1 MMKANNNN
9 KHRTCTYT
17 PTALHDTFFEETSKL
32 EILKEKC
39 KHTLFAVLNI
49 LLKFDEDTF
58 IGEVLSL
65 INETCQ
71 FLYYPFYDPM
81 NYLWKSD
88 HLFNVFSSSFSY
100 FQTVV
105 FFNDTK
111 LYIVV
116 FYVVILLIVLLVIDV
131 IYVAY
136 IISSKNKS
144 GAVWP
149 MRLLRSVVSFIVT
162 VMFNPMVE
170 FLLAILECS
179 DKDEHGNQLGYY
191 QNYNV
196 DDMHCWTNT
205 HFTVMVALSIISTIV
220 FVIICTVV
228 QMIFYETKTS
238 DKITGAKTNSNADLV
253 SLAVKIALIMIY
265 SFLVWDKH
273 LHWIVVSL
281 TLFCGFIQFYVYW
294 IERPFYEEYMNTAFL
309 IHTGIFFWSTVV
321 LFALKVLEHA
331 QFNGGVYVFIIGTPI
346 VVCIIITQR
355 DHRFNL
361 LMQNIN
367 KFQNGGAVL
376 KQIRYFLELVDNKYK
391 DRKSNILLKGYIYL
405 HEDYCTL
412 AECPLKKYLKE
423 TERCEKS
430 VNMNMNMNT
439 NVNCTQT
446 GYCMESV
453 NNLHTSGPV
462 LTAMGG
468 AGTTLLNSG
477 NLSSSLGNVHN
488 EADVFLM
495 QYAMSMYQ
503 NGISKFP
510 SCTSL
515 RMSYAFFLME
525 RMNNSKK
532 SLIELKNCEKYA
544 PSFEEEFIIYR
555 FTQNNKSQSTAND
568 AAIAVDDNYSDDD
581 ADNEDLDIIS
591 NIAYRNYYNTFK
603 GCLIS
608 VTDIYMEF
616 WSLLLNH
623 SHTSEDDLAK
633 MNDYGEKINKLIAEI
648 KRNYTEMEKLKYND
662 EEVLVLYSDFFEDI
676 LNDKSQAEIYR
687 KRLLDIQGNTTLL
700 RDSGGVFNDKR
711 EMTGL
716 PHLDE
721 FEYIFLSAEGA
732 NIGTIIKA
740 SLGIC
745 VMFGYSQ
752 NDLVGK
758 HIDFIM
764 PDMYQELHKQ
774 LLNIKLNK
782 YKTIMNSNMKNNGV
796 KTSMRGTTTYKEIF
810 AFGKNKLKHAVPFA
824 MKVTLMYTQ
833 DQSELFFASKI
844 MNDDLYNDIHM
855 KLPSP
860 GVPPIIN
867 FNMKVCYVLTDLD
880 FIIQYYTP
888 NAIKF
893 LGLKSNSSGN
903 MDITKSISDFNNN
916 EERYDLTKM
925 TKSEIYKEKYFEPK
939 LIIWKTAL
947 TEEEEEPVFH
957 IESTTDKLN
966 IKRLANYS
974 RKLVLNGDSSV
985 NDVNNVNGRKGHIPL
1000 KRQRNKEDYFMLGV
1014 SEVNILGQG
1023 VGYVFRFELTDL
1035 EENEVDCFDDKEF
1048 FNNGNTPSS
1057 SKKHCKVA
1065 GEVHCVEINPMY
1077 IPEINKKFDLDTRML
1092 AFVPQDIINNI
1103 NNSSESSEDDG
1114 GDGKDTQMDWHMKL
1128 RTYANEKINRFKAQ
1142 ILAQKNKSVISEN
1155 SSEDDDDSDNDN
1167 DNGDSSEGSG
1177 SSSCEDDNSN
1187 SNSKVN
1193 NDSENAFNSS
1203 ANVHSSSILSIINS
1217 QNDNQFNIQLTNDN
1231 NNNNTSTSH
1240 ASTLNPLLLLS
1251 DRDSSLTKLNSL
1263 NLLEKKKHLQTHI
1276 NNTVYDYYHVACI
1289 SDIKFSIYDFKQ
1301 RRLIDIP
1308 CIKRESQVEY
1318 KKTEICSKIHS
1329 TLQNKFDNTNDNS
1342 LNYYNNNTKGSNAI
1356 NSNNNN
1362 NDNQSNPV
1370 IIRQIEYALRKEEFQ
1385 PEIIKIR
1392 WISIITVLTLT
1403 TISIVLFYLILSN
1416 IKDTKE
1422 NFHIISDLH
1431 ALISNIITGIYY
1443 IRELTLLYNHS
1454 YRTTLYDKDFS
1465 KRNITSS
1472 LNDLFIYS
1480 YKLQQHILT
1489 TNMNLHHNR
1498 KNLLLEGS
1506 TTVHAIKDDL
1516 TVISIDLSIN
1526 AAITQLFT
1534 SMYIIANDNVNT
1546 NLPLNNF
1553 YFFYLHNDYIP
1564 VIESLRIN
1572 MNSFMREYKD
1582 NIMYFTKQHF
1592 VIFIIICV
1600 VLVVS
1605 GVSIKIM
1612 YDKIISR
1619 KGSYL
1624 EVFFEID
1631 DNVCKKALTKC
1642 DNYAKV
1648 LRPVSGNELDSDDDD
1663 DEVND
1668 IANGVSRSHKK
1679 HQQKHN
1685 NERRV
1690 VSKQKHLT
1698 IDNSKNILFIIGIIA
1713 VYSVYVVYFLGVVLS
1728 FHSALGNME
1737 TYSKMYN
1744 ITAFKSHIYLS
1755 VFDKLR
1761 EYFFDYNMPYDYS
1774 TFTLNQDEINNVLG
1788 NIHKYQKNENVIFN
1802 VNKLPSSYK
1811 KVYHQLHKNNLCNYT
1826 GDLFINSYNDNYLIN
1841 NKFDCSLFTGNSSD
1855 YGIDVLVSYYIEQ
1868 CRNQKYNY
1876 DQLVLEYYH
1885 KGYTFNNTLYGTHL
1899 ENETNSVRFDNALH
1913 PFQIFN
1919 NVDVLRLSVIRMY
1932 YIRPV
1937 FDYAL
1942 TQFHEA
1948 ITKYWNDVNAIYTV
1962 VMIIMLIGIVLF
1974 YLIVWRPFENKLNQD
1989 VYKTKNMLSII
2000 PKEVLASL
2008 RNINNILNIR
2018 TVNSRRN

>member
-1 MMKANNNN
+1 
-9 KHRTCTYT
+9 
-17 PTALHDTFFEETSKL
+17 
-32 EILKEKC
+32 
-39 KHTLFAVLNI
+39 
-49 LLKFDEDTF
+49 
-58 IGEVLSL
+58 
-65 INETCQ
+65 
-71 FLYYPFYDPM
+71 
-81 NYLWKSD
+81 
-88 HLFNVFSSSFSY
+88 
-100 FQTVV
+100 
-105 FFNDTK
+105 
-111 LYIVV
+111 
-116 FYVVILLIVLLVIDV
+116 
-131 IYVAY
+131 
-136 IISSKNKS
+136 
-144 GAVWP
+144 
-149 MRLLRSVVSFIVT
+149 
-162 VMFNPMVE
+162 
-170 FLLAILECS
+170 
-179 DKDEHGNQLGYY
+179 
-191 QNYNV
+191 
-196 DDMHCWTNT
+196 
-205 HFTVMVALSIISTIV
+205 
-220 FVIICTVV
+220 
-228 QMIFYETKTS
+228 
-238 DKITGAKTNSNADLV
+238 
-253 SLAVKIALIMIY
+253 
-265 SFLVWDKH
+265 
-273 LHWIVVSL
+273 
-281 TLFCGFIQFYVYW
+281 
-294 IERPFYEEYMNTAFL
+294 
-309 IHTGIFFWSTVV
+309 
-321 LFALKVLEHA
+321 
-331 QFNGGVYVFIIGTPI
+331 
-346 VVCIIITQR
+346 
-355 DHRFNL
+355 
-361 LMQNIN
+361 
-367 KFQNGGAVL
+367 
-376 KQIRYFLELVDNKYK
+376 
-391 DRKSNILLKGYIYL
+391 
-405 HEDYCTL
+405 
-412 AECPLKKYLKE
+412 
-423 TERCEKS
+423 
-430 VNMNMNMNT
+430 
-439 NVNCTQT
+439 
-446 GYCMESV
+446 
-453 NNLHTSGPV
+453 
-462 LTAMGG
+462 
-468 AGTTLLNSG
+468 
-477 NLSSSLGNVHN
+477 
-488 EADVFLM
+488 
-495 QYAMSMYQ
+495 
-503 NGISKFP
+503 
-510 SCTSL
+510 
-515 RMSYAFFLME
+515 
-525 RMNNSKK
+525 
-532 SLIELKNCEKYA
+532 
-544 PSFEEEFIIYR
+544 
-555 FTQNNKSQSTAND
+555 
-568 AAIAVDDNYSDDD
+568 
-581 ADNEDLDIIS
+581 
-591 NIAYRNYYNTFK
+591 
-603 GCLIS
+603 
-608 VTDIYMEF
+608 MEF

-700 RDSGGVFNDKR
+700 RDSGGIFNDKR

-774 LLNIKLNK
+774 LLHIKLNK

-893 LGLKSNSSGN
+893 LGFKSNSSGN

-974 RKLVLNGDSSV
+974 RKLVLNGDSTV
-985 NDVNNVNGRKGHIPL
+985 NDVNNVNKRKGHIPL

-1057 SKKHCKVA
+1057 SSKKQRKV
-1065 GEVHCVEINPMY
+1065 GREVHYTEINPMY

-1092 AFVPQDIINNI
+1092 AFIPQDININNNN

-1114 GDGKDTQMDWHMKL
+1114 GNRKDTQMDWHMKL
-1128 RTYANEKINRFKAQ
+1128 RMYANEKINRFKAQ

-1155 SSEDDDDSDNDN
+1155 SSEDDDDDDSDNE
-1167 DNGDSSEGSG
+1167 DSSEGSC
-1177 SSSCEDDNSN
+1177 SSCEGNNSD
-1187 SNSKVN
+1187 SNSKVNN
-1193 NDSENAFNSS
+1193 NDSENAFNSSS

-1217 QNDNQFNIQLTNDN
+1217 QNEHQLTNDN

-1276 NNTVYDYYHVACI
+1276 NNTLHDYYHVSCI

-1301 RRLIDIP
+1301 RRLLDIP

-1329 TLQNKFDNTNDNS
+1329 TLQNKLDNTNPNDNS
-1342 LNYYNNNTKGSNAI
+1342 INNYYTNNSKANTNAT

-1362 NDNQSNPV
+1362 TDNQLNPV

-1422 NFHIISDLH
+1422 NFHMISDLH

-1489 TNMNLHHNR
+1489 TNKNLHHNR

-1506 TTVHAIKDDL
+1506 TTIHAIKDDL

-1564 VIESLRIN
+1564 VIDSLRIN
-1572 MNSFMREYKD
+1572 MNNFMREYKE

-1631 DNVCKKALTKC
+1631 DNVCKKALSKC

-1648 LRPVSGNELDSDDDD
+1648 LRPISGDELDSDDDD

-1668 IANGVSRSHKK
+1668 IANGVNRSYKK

-1698 IDNSKNILFIIGIIA
+1698 IDNSKNVLFVIGIIA
-1713 VYSVYVVYFLGVVLS
+1713 VYSVYVVYFLGVVLT
-1728 FHSALGNME
+1728 FHSALEHME

-1788 NIHKYQKNENVIFN
+1788 NIHKYQKNENVLFN
-1802 VNKLPSSYK
+1802 VNKLPSSYQ

-1826 GDLFINSYNDNYLIN
+1826 GDLFINSYNDNYLMN

-1919 NVDVLRLSVIRMY
+1919 SVDMLRLSVIRMY

>member
-1 MMKANNNN
+1 MKANNNN
-9 KHRTCTYT
+9 KHRTYTYT
-17 PTALHDTFFEETSKL
+17 STALHENFFQETSKL
-32 EILKEKC
+32 EVLKEKC

-88 HLFNVFSSSFSY
+88 NLFNIFSSSFSY

-131 IYVAY
+131 IYVSY
-136 IISSKNKS
+136 IISNKNKS

-179 DKDEHGNQLGYY
+179 DKDEHGNELGYY

-205 HFTVMVALSIISTIV
+205 HFTVMVTLSIISTIV

-294 IERPFYEEYMNTAFL
+294 VERPFYEEYMNTAFL

-321 LFALKVLEHA
+321 LFVLKVLEHA
-331 QFNGGVYVFIIGTPI
+331 EFNGGVYVFIIGTPI
-346 VVCIIITQR
+346 IVCIIITQR

-367 KFQNGGAVL
+367 KFQNGETVF

-423 TERCEKS
+423 TERSEKGA
-430 VNMNMNMNT
+430 NMNMNM

-462 LTAMGG
+462 LTAIG

-477 NLSSSLGNVHN
+477 NLSSSLGTVHN
-488 EADVFLM
+488 EADVFLT

-515 RMSYAFFLME
+515 RMNYAFFLME

-555 FTQNNKSQSTAND
+555 FTQNTKSQSSNEGATNAND
-568 AAIAVDDNYSDDD
+568 DDDDDD

-591 NIAYRNYYNTFK
+591 NIAYQNYYNIFK
-603 GCLIS
+603 DCLIS

-623 SHTSEDDLAK
+623 SHTSEDDLVK
-633 MNDYGEKINKLIAEI
+633 MNEYGEKINKLIEEI
-648 KRNYTEMEKLKYND
+648 KRNYIEMEKLKYND
-662 EEVLVLYSDFFEDI
+662 EEVLVLYSDFFQDI

-687 KRLLDIQGNTTLL
+687 KRLSDIQGNNAIL
-700 RDSGGVFNDKR
+700 REGGGVVSDKR
-711 EMTGL
+711 EMNGL
-716 PHLDE
+716 PNLDE

-774 LLNIKLNK
+774 LLHIKLNK
-782 YKTIMNSNMKNNGV
+782 YKTIINSNIKDNV
-796 KTSMRGTTTYKEIF
+796 KTNLKAASYREIF

-880 FIIQYYTP
+880 FIIQFYTP

-893 LGLKSNSSGN
+893 LGFKSNSSGN

-974 RKLVLNGDSSV
+974 RKIVLNHS
-985 NDVNNVNGRKGHIPL
+985 NDNDGNNNEHKGHIPL

-1014 SEVNILGQG
+1014 SEVNILAQS

-1035 EENEVDCFDDKEF
+1035 DENEVDCFDDKEF
-1048 FNNGNTPSS
+1048 FNGTPNN
-1057 SKKHCKVA
+1057 KKKYKVK
-1065 GEVHCVEINPMY
+1065 EVQPEINPTY

-1092 AFVPQDIINNI
+1092 AFIPQDIIRNQFH
-1103 NNSSESSEDDG
+1103 SSESHDKNN
-1114 GDGKDTQMDWHMKL
+1114 GKERQMDWHMKL
-1128 RTYANEKINRFKAQ
+1128 RTYANEKINKFKAQ
-1142 ILAQKNKSVISEN
+1142 VLARENNNNKSVVSDNSNDNDDGSEN
-1155 SSEDDDDSDNDN
+1155 SVESESSCSSSSNDDDEV
-1167 DNGDSSEGSG
+1167 G
-1177 SSSCEDDNSN
+1177 
-1187 SNSKVN
+1187 
-1193 NDSENAFNSS
+1193 SENENNFNSS
-1203 ANVHSSSILSIINS
+1203 GNVQSSSILSLMNS
-1217 QNDNQFNIQLTNDN
+1217 QNEQQFNIQFTNDN
-1231 NNNNTSTSH
+1231 NTSSSH
-1240 ASTLNPLLLLS
+1240 ASTLNPLILIS

-1263 NLLEKKKHLQTHI
+1263 NLLEKKKHCHTH
-1276 NNTVYDYYHVACI
+1276 NDNSGNGSDYYHVKCI

-1301 RRLIDIP
+1301 NRLIDIP
-1308 CIKRESQVEY
+1308 CIKRESQVEH
-1318 KKTEICSKIHS
+1318 KKVEACKYIPLFKTKLT
-1329 TLQNKFDNTNDNS
+1329 TLTH
-1342 LNYYNNNTKGSNAI
+1342 LTTAITALAIVITTTKGATT
-1356 NSNNNN
+1356 
-1362 NDNQSNPV
+1362 QMMTT
-1370 IIRQIEYALRKEEFQ
+1370 
-1385 PEIIKIR
+1385 
-1392 WISIITVLTLT
+1392 IITINT
-1403 TISIVLFYLILSN
+1403 T
-1416 IKDTKE
+1416 
-1422 NFHIISDLH
+1422 
-1431 ALISNIITGIYY
+1431 
-1443 IRELTLLYNHS
+1443 
-1454 YRTTLYDKDFS
+1454 
-1465 KRNITSS
+1465 
-1472 LNDLFIYS
+1472 
-1480 YKLQQHILT
+1480 
-1489 TNMNLHHNR
+1489 
-1498 KNLLLEGS
+1498 
-1506 TTVHAIKDDL
+1506 
-1516 TVISIDLSIN
+1516 
-1526 AAITQLFT
+1526 
-1534 SMYIIANDNVNT
+1534 
-1546 NLPLNNF
+1546 P
-1553 YFFYLHNDYIP
+1553 
-1564 VIESLRIN
+1564 
-1572 MNSFMREYKD
+1572 
-1582 NIMYFTKQHF
+1582 
-1592 VIFIIICV
+1592 
-1600 VLVVS
+1600 
-1605 GVSIKIM
+1605 
-1612 YDKIISR
+1612 
-1619 KGSYL
+1619 
-1624 EVFFEID
+1624 
-1631 DNVCKKALTKC
+1631 
-1642 DNYAKV
+1642 
-1648 LRPVSGNELDSDDDD
+1648 
-1663 DEVND
+1663 
-1668 IANGVSRSHKK
+1668 
-1679 HQQKHN
+1679 
-1685 NERRV
+1685 
-1690 VSKQKHLT
+1690 
-1698 IDNSKNILFIIGIIA
+1698 
-1713 VYSVYVVYFLGVVLS
+1713 
-1728 FHSALGNME
+1728 
-1737 TYSKMYN
+1737 
-1744 ITAFKSHIYLS
+1744 
-1755 VFDKLR
+1755 
-1761 EYFFDYNMPYDYS
+1761 
-1774 TFTLNQDEINNVLG
+1774 
-1788 NIHKYQKNENVIFN
+1788 
-1802 VNKLPSSYK
+1802 
-1811 KVYHQLHKNNLCNYT
+1811 
-1826 GDLFINSYNDNYLIN
+1826 
-1841 NKFDCSLFTGNSSD
+1841 
-1855 YGIDVLVSYYIEQ
+1855 
-1868 CRNQKYNY
+1868 
-1876 DQLVLEYYH
+1876 
-1885 KGYTFNNTLYGTHL
+1885 
-1899 ENETNSVRFDNALH
+1899 
-1913 PFQIFN
+1913 
-1919 NVDVLRLSVIRMY
+1919 
-1932 YIRPV
+1932 
-1937 FDYAL
+1937 
-1942 TQFHEA
+1942 
-1948 ITKYWNDVNAIYTV
+1948 
-1962 VMIIMLIGIVLF
+1962 
-1974 YLIVWRPFENKLNQD
+1974 
-1989 VYKTKNMLSII
+1989 
-2000 PKEVLASL
+2000 
-2008 RNINNILNIR
+2008 
-2018 TVNSRRN
+2018 